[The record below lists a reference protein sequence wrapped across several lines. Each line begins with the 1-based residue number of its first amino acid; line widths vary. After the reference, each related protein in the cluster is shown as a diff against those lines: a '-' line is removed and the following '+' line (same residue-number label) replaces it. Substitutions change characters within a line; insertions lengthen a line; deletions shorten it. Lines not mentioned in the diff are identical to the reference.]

1 MTETKEVKALK
12 GKLNVLSGVLR
23 LGHEAFR
30 RKGTSAIGWHIVN
43 NSRLVVRFDRSA
55 LLDMRSGS
63 PKITSLMGE
72 ADAGNNTEYGL
83 SLQRLFAGF
92 SDLSARTEVTEQ
104 LLEERKASGS
114 SLEAFHY
121 LSESSKIIYVV
132 PLREPDS
139 KESSGRLFLWVIEFS
154 EGCAPGFDSV
164 IQLLA
169 ESYNEAI
176 WGSINYKK
184 KLFGKIFNTNKLL
197 SPAKIALG
205 LLILFLLALVFKNVS
220 QNVAADFEV
229 VPLDKEI
236 CYAPY
241 DGVITNVQVKNG
253 SFVKKDQEL
262 MEYKTEELEFRLS
275 DAQKS
280 YDETSAKLDL
290 VRSEAF
296 TDPAK
301 LGESKLLKLS
311 KEKELVNI
319 EKMKWY
325 LARSKILAQREGI
338 FVIEDEERWEGKAVR
353 AGDELCEIYGP
364 GQMIAKVLINEK
376 DASVIDEKDMNI
388 SLYLHTKPESPL
400 KQSEVIFISPKP
412 ILQKNGQFC
421 YEVKVKLA
429 QKGLI
434 FGMRGVAR
442 VSGPEVKLG
451 YYLFRNL
458 VLWWRRL

>member
-12 GKLNVLSGVLR
+12 GKLNVISGVLR

-55 LLDMRSGS
+55 LLDMRYGR
-63 PKITSLMGE
+63 PRITSLMGE
-72 ADAGNNTEYGL
+72 AEAGNNTEYGL
-83 SLQRLFAGF
+83 ALQRLFAEF
-92 SDLSARTEVTEQ
+92 SDLSSRTEITDE
-104 LLEERKASGS
+104 LLEERNASGDA
-114 SLEAFHY
+114 LEAFHY
-121 LSESSKIIYVV
+121 LKETSNVVYAV

-139 KESSGRLFLWVIEFS
+139 KESAGRLFLWVVEFA

-164 IQLLA
+164 VQLLA

-176 WGSINYKK
+176 WSSINYKK
-184 KLFGKIFNTNKLL
+184 RLFGKIFNTNKLF
-197 SPAKIALG
+197 SPAKIAIA

-236 CYAPY
+236 IYAPY

-253 SFVKKDQEL
+253 TFVKKDQEL
-262 MEYKTEELEFRLS
+262 MEYKTEELEFRLT
-275 DAQKS
+275 DARKS
-280 YDETSAKLDL
+280 YDETSAQLDL
-290 VRSEAF
+290 VRSQAF
-296 TDPAK
+296 SDPAK
-301 LGESKLLKLS
+301 LGEAKLLKLS
-311 KEKELVNI
+311 KEKELINI
-319 EKMKWY
+319 EKMQWY
-325 LARSKILAQREGI
+325 LKRSKILAQRKGI

-364 GQMIAKVLINEK
+364 GQMIAKVLVNEK
-376 DASVIDEKDMNI
+376 DASVIDEKDMRI

-400 KQSEVIFISPKP
+400 KKLKVLFISPKP

-421 YEVKVKLA
+421 YEVKVQLA